1 MWDTWVFCTQ
11 CLAPPQIHLCL
22 GSLKSARRENHAFS
36 IAVKTN
42 VRKKWKVWGMGL
54 NYHWKQHTKYPKKI
68 SKISKNIH
76 SFQSL
81 LKLNYRWARKRKGFT
96 QNSSQKQ
103 SELKLNFT
111 WNVSCVLP
119 SFSPSP
125 LLSLPAFFPTF
136 LLSFLTSFLHFA
148 FLFIWVWGLN
158 PETYMPLF
166 SLQNNIIL
174 FLYQMLRIQKVLK
187 HSHIYQQPNL
197 ILFILC
203 SYKPWAVGFAIG

>member
-1 MWDTWVFCTQ
+1 MSKEKKRFYTELITETIRIEVEFHMECK
-11 CLAPPQIHLCL
+11 LCL
-22 GSLKSARRENHAFS
+22 R
-36 IAVKTN
+36 
-42 VRKKWKVWGMGL
+42 
-54 NYHWKQHTKYPKKI
+54 
-68 SKISKNIH
+68 
-76 SFQSL
+76 
-81 LKLNYRWARKRKGFT
+81 
-96 QNSSQKQ
+96 SS
-103 SELKLNFT
+103 
-111 WNVSCVLP
+111 
-119 SFSPSP
+119 SPSL
-125 LLSLPAFFPTF
+125 LLSLPTFFPTF